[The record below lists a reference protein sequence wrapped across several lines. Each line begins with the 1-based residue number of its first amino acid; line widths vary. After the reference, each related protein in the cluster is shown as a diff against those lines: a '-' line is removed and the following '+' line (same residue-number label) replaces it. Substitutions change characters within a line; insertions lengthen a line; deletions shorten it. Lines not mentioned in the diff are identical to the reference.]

1 MIISCNNIR
10 EIENINLHD
19 AYIENVIY
27 NHSNK
32 VINVELESEW
42 EKTDYDLS
50 FHEVL
55 YYEMTC
61 CDFWGCGY
69 NVICWSKFDTTE
81 IFDKLLRIDRIE
93 KAESNSDKVIN
104 VELESE
110 WEKTD
115 YDLSFHEVLYYEMTC
130 CDFWGCGYNVICW
143 SKFDTTEIFDKLL
156 RIDRIEKAESN
167 SESNTIMD
175 LSEYIGIDILLNSG
189 DHLKIICKSVIIS

>member
-55 YYEMTC
+55 Y
-61 CDFWGCGY
+61 
-69 NVICWSKFDTTE
+69 
-81 IFDKLLRIDRIE
+81 
-93 KAESNSDKVIN
+93 
-104 VELESE
+104 
-110 WEKTD
+110 
-115 YDLSFHEVLYYEMTC
+115 
-130 CDFWGCGYNVICW
+130 
-143 SKFDTTEIFDKLL
+143 
-156 RIDRIEKAESN
+156 
-167 SESNTIMD
+167 
-175 LSEYIGIDILLNSG
+175 
-189 DHLKIICKSVIIS
+189 

>member
-61 CDFWGCGY
+61 CDNGS
-69 NVICWSKFDTTE
+69 ITLDTST
-81 IFDKLLRIDRIE
+81 ISHLFK
-93 KAESNSDKVIN
+93 N
-104 VELESE
+104 
-110 WEKTD
+110 
-115 YDLSFHEVLYYEMTC
+115 
-130 CDFWGCGYNVICW
+130 
-143 SKFDTTEIFDKLL
+143 TTKRGTF
-156 RIDRIEKAESN
+156 
-167 SESNTIMD
+167 T
-175 LSEYIGIDILLNSG
+175 
-189 DHLKIICKSVIIS
+189 

>member
-55 YYEMTC
+55 RNGLAY
-61 CDFWGCGY
+61 GRA
-69 NVICWSKFDTTE
+69 
-81 IFDKLLRIDRIE
+81 LLQGFNRFIAGMAAGIIDEEQCVGR
-93 KAESNSDKVIN
+93 
-104 VELESE
+104 
-110 WEKTD
+110 
-115 YDLSFHEVLYYEMTC
+115 F
-130 CDFWGCGYNVICW
+130 
-143 SKFDTTEIFDKLL
+143 
-156 RIDRIEKAESN
+156 
-167 SESNTIMD
+167 
-175 LSEYIGIDILLNSG
+175 
-189 DHLKIICKSVIIS
+189 

>member
-55 YYEMTC
+55 YYE
-61 CDFWGCGY
+61 Y

-93 KAESNSDKVIN
+93 KAESNSK
-104 VELESE
+104 
-110 WEKTD
+110 
-115 YDLSFHEVLYYEMTC
+115 
-130 CDFWGCGYNVICW
+130 
-143 SKFDTTEIFDKLL
+143 
-156 RIDRIEKAESN
+156 
-167 SESNTIMD
+167 SNTIID

>member
-61 CDFWGCGY
+61 CKFWGSGHHIICCNLMNCGGM
-69 NVICWSKFDTTE
+69 IMK
-81 IFDKLLRIDRIE
+81 
-93 KAESNSDKVIN
+93 
-104 VELESE
+104 
-110 WEKTD
+110 
-115 YDLSFHEVLYYEMTC
+115 
-130 CDFWGCGYNVICW
+130 DF
-143 SKFDTTEIFDKLL
+143 
-156 RIDRIEKAESN
+156 IEKAESN